1 MKKYTVKVTP
11 QKVIHETDN
20 LAEALHVV
28 GKLFRQKGQGADV
41 YLLGGRL
48 GRWR

>member
-1 MKKYTVKVTP
+1 MKKYTIKVTP

-28 GKLFRQKGQGADV
+28 GKLFRQKGQFADV